1 MVGRTTKTRILL
13 VAACLGIIL
22 GGIEGLGVAIR
33 RTVLSGYAYY
43 GMYRLIALELQKS
56 LGTYILLFACCIVAV
71 IAVSIF
77 AVRRLGVSPGRA
89 LATAALVVIIAA
101 VIVPTNVPHLDMTP
115 SDHSLLDAESQLAS
129 TIGREFILRK
139 ALTRARTYYDF
150 ILIDCPPNLGNLTV
164 NAYVASDYLLI
175 PCDLSALA
183 LEGMEGILDVVDT
196 VNLRLNHPLRLLG
209 VLTTRV
215 DRRNL
220 VMNEAVFERLKEV
233 FNDKLF
239 RTQISV
245 NTDLNK
251 AQLAGKPI
259 FTYARSSAGAKD
271 YQAFAD
277 EVIERLQTL
286 SNAAGL

>member
-1 MVGRTTKTRILL
+1 MRERLASRIRKILSPEEMLPVGGRQAQVISISNQKGGVGKTTTSVNLGAGLALLHQKKVLL
-13 VAACLGIIL
+13 VDMDAQGHIGTSLHHLTTNGMGI
-22 GGIEGLGVAIR
+22 GD
-33 RTVLSGYAYY
+33 VL
-43 GMYRLIALELQKS
+43 
-56 LGTYILLFACCIVAV
+56 
-71 IAVSIF
+71 VSKNGSIMD
-77 AVRRLGVSPGRA
+77 
-89 LATAALVVIIAA
+89 
-101 VIVPTNVPHLDMTP
+101 VIVPTDVPHMDMTP

-164 NAYVASDYLLI
+164 NAYVASDYVLI

-220 VMNEAVFERLKEV
+220 VMNEAVFERLREV
-233 FNDKLF
+233 FNEKLF

-271 YQAFAD
+271 YQALAD
-277 EVIERLQTL
+277 EVIERLQEL
-286 SNAAGL
+286 SNSAGL

>member
-1 MVGRTTKTRILL
+1 MRERLASRIRKILSPEEMLPMGGRQAQVISISNQKGGVGKTTTSVNLGAGLALIHQKKVLL
-13 VAACLGIIL
+13 VDMDAQGHIGTSLHHLTSNGMGI
-22 GGIEGLGVAIR
+22 GD
-33 RTVLSGYAYY
+33 VLASKNG
-43 GMYRLIALELQKS
+43 
-56 LGTYILLFACCIVAV
+56 
-71 IAVSIF
+71 SIMD
-77 AVRRLGVSPGRA
+77 
-89 LATAALVVIIAA
+89 
-101 VIVPTNVPHLDMTP
+101 VIVPTDVPHLDMTP

-220 VMNEAVFERLKEV
+220 VMNDAVFERLKEV
-233 FNDKLF
+233 FNEKLF
-239 RTQISV
+239 TTQISV

-271 YQAFAD
+271 YEAFAD
-277 EVIERLQTL
+277 EVIERLHVL
-286 SNAAGL
+286 SNSAGF

>member
-1 MVGRTTKTRILL
+1 MRERLASRIRKILSPEEMLPMGGRQAKVISISNQKGGVGKTTTSVNLGAGLAILHHKKVLL
-13 VAACLGIIL
+13 VDMDAQGHIGTSLHHLTANGMGI
-22 GGIEGLGVAIR
+22 GD
-33 RTVLSGYAYY
+33 VL
-43 GMYRLIALELQKS
+43 
-56 LGTYILLFACCIVAV
+56 
-71 IAVSIF
+71 VSKNGSIMD
-77 AVRRLGVSPGRA
+77 
-89 LATAALVVIIAA
+89 
-101 VIVPTNVPHLDMTP
+101 VIVPTDVPHLDMTP

-233 FNDKLF
+233 FNEKLF
-239 RTQISV
+239 TTQISV

-271 YQAFAD
+271 YQALAD
-277 EVIERLQTL
+277 EVIERLDVL
-286 SNAAGL
+286 SNSAGL

>member
-1 MVGRTTKTRILL
+1 MDAQGHIGTSLHHLTSNGMGIGDVL
-13 VAACLGIIL
+13 VSKNG
-22 GGIEGLGVAIR
+22 
-33 RTVLSGYAYY
+33 
-43 GMYRLIALELQKS
+43 
-56 LGTYILLFACCIVAV
+56 
-71 IAVSIF
+71 SIMD
-77 AVRRLGVSPGRA
+77 
-89 LATAALVVIIAA
+89 
-101 VIVPTNVPHLDMTP
+101 VIVPTDVPHLDMTP

-215 DRRNL
+215 DRRNV

-233 FNDKLF
+233 FNEKLF
-239 RTQISV
+239 TTQIAV

-277 EVIERLQTL
+277 EVIERLHAL
-286 SNAAGL
+286 SNSAGL

>member
-1 MVGRTTKTRILL
+1 MRERLASRIRKILSPEEMLPLGGRQAQVISISNQKGGVGKTTTSVNLGAGLALIHQKKVLL
-13 VAACLGIIL
+13 VDMDAQGHIGTSLHHLTTNGMGI
-22 GGIEGLGVAIR
+22 GD
-33 RTVLSGYAYY
+33 VL
-43 GMYRLIALELQKS
+43 
-56 LGTYILLFACCIVAV
+56 
-71 IAVSIF
+71 VSKNGSIMD
-77 AVRRLGVSPGRA
+77 
-89 LATAALVVIIAA
+89 
-101 VIVPTNVPHLDMTP
+101 VIVPTDVPHLDMTP
-115 SDHSLLDAESQLAS
+115 SDQSLLDAESQLAS

-233 FNDKLF
+233 FNEKLF
-239 RTQISV
+239 TTQISV

-277 EVIERLQTL
+277 EVIERLHVL
-286 SNAAGL
+286 SNSAGL

>member
-1 MVGRTTKTRILL
+1 MRERLASRIRKILSPEEMLPMGGRQAQVISISNQKGGVGKTTTSVNLGAGLALIHQKKVLL
-13 VAACLGIIL
+13 VDMDAQGHIGTSLHHLTANGLGI
-22 GGIEGLGVAIR
+22 GD
-33 RTVLSGYAYY
+33 VL
-43 GMYRLIALELQKS
+43 
-56 LGTYILLFACCIVAV
+56 
-71 IAVSIF
+71 VSKNGSIMD
-77 AVRRLGVSPGRA
+77 
-89 LATAALVVIIAA
+89 
-101 VIVPTNVPHLDMTP
+101 VIVPTDVPHLDMTP

-233 FNDKLF
+233 FSEKLF
-239 RTQISV
+239 TTQISV

-277 EVIERLQTL
+277 EVIERLHAL
-286 SNAAGL
+286 SNSAGL

>member
-1 MVGRTTKTRILL
+1 MRERLASRIRKILSPEEMLPMGGRQAQVISISNQKGGVGKTTTSVNLGAGLALIHQKKVLL
-13 VAACLGIIL
+13 VDMDAQGHIGTSLHHLTANGMGI
-22 GGIEGLGVAIR
+22 GD
-33 RTVLSGYAYY
+33 VL
-43 GMYRLIALELQKS
+43 
-56 LGTYILLFACCIVAV
+56 
-71 IAVSIF
+71 VSKNGSIMD
-77 AVRRLGVSPGRA
+77 
-89 LATAALVVIIAA
+89 
-101 VIVPTNVPHLDMTP
+101 VIVPTDVPHLDMTP

-183 LEGMEGILDVVDT
+183 LEGMEGILDVVDA
-196 VNLRLNHPLRLLG
+196 VNLRLSHPLRLLG

-220 VMNEAVFERLKEV
+220 VMNEVVFERLKEV
-233 FNDKLF
+233 FNEKLF
-239 RTQISV
+239 TTQISV

-277 EVIERLQTL
+277 EVIERLQAL
-286 SNAAGL
+286 SNSAGL

>member
-1 MVGRTTKTRILL
+1 MRERLASRIRKILSPEEMLPMGGRQAQVISISNQKGGVGKTTTSVNLGAGLAILHQKKVLL
-13 VAACLGIIL
+13 VDMDAQGHIGTSLHHLTANGMGI
-22 GGIEGLGVAIR
+22 GD
-33 RTVLSGYAYY
+33 VL
-43 GMYRLIALELQKS
+43 
-56 LGTYILLFACCIVAV
+56 
-71 IAVSIF
+71 VSKNGSIMD
-77 AVRRLGVSPGRA
+77 
-89 LATAALVVIIAA
+89 
-101 VIVPTNVPHLDMTP
+101 VIVPTDVPHMDMTP
-115 SDHSLLDAESQLAS
+115 SDHSLLDAESRLAS
-129 TIGREFILRK
+129 TIGREFVLRK

-150 ILIDCPPNLGNLTV
+150 ILIDCPPNLGNLTI

-220 VMNEAVFERLKEV
+220 VMNEVVFERLKEV
-233 FNDKLF
+233 FNEKLF

-271 YQAFAD
+271 YQSFAD
-277 EVIERLQTL
+277 EVIERLHEL
-286 SNAAGL
+286 SNSAGL

>member
-1 MVGRTTKTRILL
+1 MRERLASRIRKILSPEEMLPMGGRQAQVISISNQKGGVGKTTTSVNLGAGLALLHQKKVLL
-13 VAACLGIIL
+13 VDMDAQGHIGTSLHHLTANGTGI
-22 GGIEGLGVAIR
+22 GD
-33 RTVLSGYAYY
+33 VL
-43 GMYRLIALELQKS
+43 
-56 LGTYILLFACCIVAV
+56 
-71 IAVSIF
+71 VSKNGS
-77 AVRRLGVSPGRA
+77 VMD
-89 LATAALVVIIAA
+89 
-101 VIVPTNVPHLDMTP
+101 VIVPTDVPHMDMTP

-183 LEGMEGILDVVDT
+183 LEGMEGILDVVDA

-220 VMNEAVFERLKEV
+220 VMNDAVFERLKEV
-233 FNDKLF
+233 FNEKLF

-277 EVIERLQTL
+277 EVIERLHAL
-286 SNAAGL
+286 SNSAGL

>member
-1 MVGRTTKTRILL
+1 MRERLASRIRKILSPEEMLPMGGRQAKVISISNQKGGVGKTTTSVNLGAGLALFHQKKVLIVDMDAQGHVGTSLHH
-13 VAACLGIIL
+13 VASNGRGIGQVLGA
-22 GGIEGLGVAIR
+22 GNG
-33 RTVLSGYAYY
+33 
-43 GMYRLIALELQKS
+43 
-56 LGTYILLFACCIVAV
+56 
-71 IAVSIF
+71 SIMD
-77 AVRRLGVSPGRA
+77 
-89 LATAALVVIIAA
+89 
-101 VIVPTNVPHLDMTP
+101 VIVPTEVPQLDMTP
-115 SDHSLLDAESQLAS
+115 SDHSLLEAESQLAGK
-129 TIGREFILRK
+129 IGREFILRK

-196 VNLRLNHPLRLLG
+196 VNFRLNHPLRILG

-220 VMNEAVFERLKEV
+220 VMNEAVLARLKEA
-233 FNDKLF
+233 FSDKLF

-251 AQLAGKPI
+251 AQLTGKPI
-259 FTYARSSAGAKD
+259 FMVARSSAGARD
-271 YQAFAD
+271 YQDLAD
-277 EVIERLQTL
+277 ELIERLDRVPDSSRL
-286 SNAAGL
+286 

>member
-1 MVGRTTKTRILL
+1 MRERLASRIRKILSPEEMLPLGGRQAQVISISNQKGGVGKTTTSVNLGAGLALIHQKKVLL
-13 VAACLGIIL
+13 VDMDAQGHIGTSLHHLTANGMGI
-22 GGIEGLGVAIR
+22 GD
-33 RTVLSGYAYY
+33 VL
-43 GMYRLIALELQKS
+43 
-56 LGTYILLFACCIVAV
+56 
-71 IAVSIF
+71 VSKNGSIMD
-77 AVRRLGVSPGRA
+77 
-89 LATAALVVIIAA
+89 
-101 VIVPTNVPHLDMTP
+101 VIVPTDVPHLDMTP
-115 SDHSLLDAESQLAS
+115 SDQSLLDAESQLAS

-220 VMNEAVFERLKEV
+220 VMNEAEFERLKEV
-233 FNDKLF
+233 FNEKLF
-239 RTQISV
+239 TTQISV

-251 AQLAGKPI
+251 AQLVGKPI

-277 EVIERLQTL
+277 EVIERLHVL
-286 SNAAGL
+286 SNSAGL

>member
-1 MVGRTTKTRILL
+1 MRERLASRIRKILSPEEMLPMGGRQAQVISISNQKGGVGKTTTSVNLGAGLALLHHKKVLL
-13 VAACLGIIL
+13 VDMDAQGHIGTSLQHLTTNGMGI
-22 GGIEGLGVAIR
+22 GD
-33 RTVLSGYAYY
+33 VL
-43 GMYRLIALELQKS
+43 
-56 LGTYILLFACCIVAV
+56 
-71 IAVSIF
+71 VSKNGSIMD
-77 AVRRLGVSPGRA
+77 
-89 LATAALVVIIAA
+89 
-101 VIVPTNVPHLDMTP
+101 VIVPTDVPHLDMTP

-220 VMNEAVFERLKEV
+220 VMNEAVFERLREV
-233 FNDKLF
+233 FSDKMF

-277 EVIERLQTL
+277 EVLQRLQAL
-286 SNAAGL
+286 SNSAGF

>member
-1 MVGRTTKTRILL
+1 MRERLASRIRKILSPEELLPMGGRQAQVISISNQKGGVGKTTTSVNLGAGLALLHHKKVLL
-13 VAACLGIIL
+13 VDMDAQGHIGTSLQHLTTNGI
-22 GGIEGLGVAIR
+22 GIGD
-33 RTVLSGYAYY
+33 VL
-43 GMYRLIALELQKS
+43 
-56 LGTYILLFACCIVAV
+56 
-71 IAVSIF
+71 VSKNGSIMD
-77 AVRRLGVSPGRA
+77 
-89 LATAALVVIIAA
+89 
-101 VIVPTNVPHLDMTP
+101 VIVPTDVPHLDMTP

-220 VMNEAVFERLKEV
+220 VMNEAVFERLREV
-233 FNDKLF
+233 FSDKVF
-239 RTQISV
+239 RTQITV

-277 EVIERLQTL
+277 EVIERLQAL
-286 SNAAGL
+286 SNSAVL

>member
-1 MVGRTTKTRILL
+1 MRERLASRIRKILSPEEMLPVGGRQARVISISNQKGGVGKTTTSVNLGAGLALFHHKKVLL
-13 VAACLGIIL
+13 VDMDAQGHVGTSLNHLASNGAGI
-22 GGIEGLGVAIR
+22 GQ
-33 RTVLSGYAYY
+33 VLTSKNG
-43 GMYRLIALELQKS
+43 
-56 LGTYILLFACCIVAV
+56 
-71 IAVSIF
+71 SIMD
-77 AVRRLGVSPGRA
+77 
-89 LATAALVVIIAA
+89 
-101 VIVPTNVPHLDMTP
+101 VIVPTDVPNLDMTP
-115 SDHSLLDAESQLAS
+115 SDRSLLETDSHLAS

-139 ALTRARTYYDF
+139 AMTRARTYYDF

-183 LEGMEGILDVVDT
+183 LEGMEGILEVVDT
-196 VNLRLNHPLRLLG
+196 VNFRLNHPLKILG

-233 FNDKLF
+233 FNDRLL

-251 AQLAGKPI
+251 AQLEGKPI
-259 FTYARSSAGAKD
+259 FTYARNSAGAKD
-271 YQAFAD
+271 YQALA
-277 EVIERLQTL
+277 EELIERLRAV
-286 SNAAGL
+286 SNTAGL

>member
-1 MVGRTTKTRILL
+1 MRERLASRIRKILSPEEMLPMGGRQARVISISNQKGGVGKTTTSVNLGAALALLHHKKVLL
-13 VAACLGIIL
+13 VDMDAQGHIGTSLRHLTTNGMGI
-22 GGIEGLGVAIR
+22 GD
-33 RTVLSGYAYY
+33 VLVSKSGSV
-43 GMYRLIALELQKS
+43 MD
-56 LGTYILLFACCIVAV
+56 
-71 IAVSIF
+71 
-77 AVRRLGVSPGRA
+77 
-89 LATAALVVIIAA
+89 
-101 VIVPTNVPHLDMTP
+101 VIVPTDVPHLDMTP

-233 FNDKLF
+233 FSEKLF

-277 EVIERLQTL
+277 EVIERLRAM
-286 SNAAGL
+286 SNSAAL

>member
-1 MVGRTTKTRILL
+1 MRERLASRIRKILSPEEMLPMGGRQAQVISISNQKGGVGKTTTSVNLGAGLALIHQKKVLL
-13 VAACLGIIL
+13 VDMDAQGHIGTSLHHLPSNGMGI
-22 GGIEGLGVAIR
+22 GD
-33 RTVLSGYAYY
+33 VLASKNG
-43 GMYRLIALELQKS
+43 
-56 LGTYILLFACCIVAV
+56 
-71 IAVSIF
+71 SIMD
-77 AVRRLGVSPGRA
+77 
-89 LATAALVVIIAA
+89 
-101 VIVPTNVPHLDMTP
+101 VIVPTDVPHLDMTP

-220 VMNEAVFERLKEV
+220 VMNDAVFERLKEV
-233 FNDKLF
+233 FNEKLF
-239 RTQISV
+239 TTQISV

-271 YQAFAD
+271 YEAFAD
-277 EVIERLQTL
+277 EVIERLHVL
-286 SNAAGL
+286 SNSAGF

>member
-1 MVGRTTKTRILL
+1 MRERLASRIRKILSPEEMLPLGGRQAQVISISNQKGGVGKTTTSVNLGAGLALIHQKKVLL
-13 VAACLGIIL
+13 VDMDAQGHIGTSLHHLTSNGMGI
-22 GGIEGLGVAIR
+22 GD
-33 RTVLSGYAYY
+33 VLASKNG
-43 GMYRLIALELQKS
+43 
-56 LGTYILLFACCIVAV
+56 
-71 IAVSIF
+71 SIMD
-77 AVRRLGVSPGRA
+77 
-89 LATAALVVIIAA
+89 
-101 VIVPTNVPHLDMTP
+101 VIVPTDVPHLDMTP

-233 FNDKLF
+233 FNEKLF
-239 RTQISV
+239 TTQISV

-277 EVIERLQTL
+277 EVIERLHVL
-286 SNAAGL
+286 SNSAGL

>member
-1 MVGRTTKTRILL
+1 MRERLASRIRKILSPEEMLPVGGRQAQVISISNQKGGVGKTTTSVNLGAGLALLHHKKVLL
-13 VAACLGIIL
+13 VDMDAQGHI
-22 GGIEGLGVAIR
+22 G
-33 RTVLSGYAYY
+33 TS
-43 GMYRLIALELQKS
+43 LQH
-56 LGTYILLFACCIVAV
+56 
-71 IAVSIF
+71 
-77 AVRRLGVSPGRA
+77 
-89 LATAALVVIIAA
+89 LATNGMGIGDVLVSKNGSIMD
-101 VIVPTNVPHLDMTP
+101 VIVPTDVPHLDMTP

-183 LEGMEGILDVVDT
+183 LEGMDGILDVVDT

>member
-1 MVGRTTKTRILL
+1 MRERLASRIRKILSPEEMLPLGGRQAQVISISNQKGGVGKTTTSVNLGAGLALIHQKKVLL
-13 VAACLGIIL
+13 VDMDAQGHIGTSLHHLTANGMGI
-22 GGIEGLGVAIR
+22 GD
-33 RTVLSGYAYY
+33 VL
-43 GMYRLIALELQKS
+43 
-56 LGTYILLFACCIVAV
+56 
-71 IAVSIF
+71 VSKNGSIMD
-77 AVRRLGVSPGRA
+77 
-89 LATAALVVIIAA
+89 
-101 VIVPTNVPHLDMTP
+101 VIVPTDVPHLDMAP

-233 FNDKLF
+233 FNEKLF
-239 RTQISV
+239 TTQISV

-251 AQLAGKPI
+251 AQLVGKPI

-277 EVIERLQTL
+277 EVIERLRAL
-286 SNAAGL
+286 SNSAGL

>member
-1 MVGRTTKTRILL
+1 MRERLASRIRKILSPEEMLPMGGRQAQVISISNQKGGVGKTTTSVNLGAGLALLHQKKVLL
-13 VAACLGIIL
+13 VDMDAQGHVGTSLRHL
-22 GGIEGLGVAIR
+22 TTNGVGVGD
-33 RTVLSGYAYY
+33 VL
-43 GMYRLIALELQKS
+43 
-56 LGTYILLFACCIVAV
+56 
-71 IAVSIF
+71 VSKNGSIMD
-77 AVRRLGVSPGRA
+77 
-89 LATAALVVIIAA
+89 
-101 VIVPTNVPHLDMTP
+101 VIVPTDVPHLDMTP

-196 VNLRLNHPLRLLG
+196 VNLRLNHPLKLLG

-220 VMNEAVFERLKEV
+220 LMNEAVLERLREV
-233 FNDKLF
+233 FNEKMF
-239 RTQISV
+239 TTQISV

-251 AQLAGKPI
+251 AQLAGQPI

-277 EVIERLQTL
+277 EVIERLHVL
-286 SNAAGL
+286 SNSASL